1 MVAGLGHLPVADVGV
16 IAGFGHLPVAD
27 LDVVARLGHLP
38 VADVGVVAGLGV
50 EEALKTKALINTKY
64 QNKTC
69 HSNITTINE
78 IYMFLIKIISLF
90 FQAKFNTPSY

>member
-1 MVAGLGHLPVADVGV
+1 MVAGL
-16 IAGFGHLPVAD
+16 GHLPVAD
-27 LDVVARLGHLP
+27 LDVVARLEHLP

-78 IYMFLIKIISLF
+78 IYMFLIKNISLF
-90 FQAKFNTPSY
+90 FQAKFNSPSY